1 MFSTTMF
8 SFSDSYSREFLTNK
22 YMPVVTSNFGFQGG
36 QCPLKYDVIIV
47 GAGPAGIFSALE
59 LTEKNNLNVLILD
72 RGADIDQR
80 KCPSSRGFECVHCEP
95 CAVLS
100 GWGGAGAYS
109 DGKLTL
115 STEVGGW
122 LNQYVSQ
129 KELETLV
136 GYVDSVYLKYGASEQ
151 VYGGDVEK
159 VDEIERKASLAGLKL
174 IRQKIRHM
182 GTEKCRET
190 LRQMRR
196 ELNGKITFQPKT
208 DVKGLIAEN
217 HTVKGVETVDGE
229 KFLSKYVI
237 IAPGRSGAEWLQTEA
252 QIRGLRTVNN
262 PVDVGVRVEVLASVM
277 EELTKALYEP
287 KLVYYSRLFDDHVRT
302 FCVSPYGEVT
312 AESYNG
318 ILTVNGQSYAER
330 KTENTNFAI
339 LVSTSFTEPF
349 KEPIAYGKY
358 VARLSNLLSG
368 GVMVQRLGD
377 LVSGRRSTP
386 ERLARSVVTPTL
398 KSATPG
404 DLSFVLPYR
413 YLSDIREMLQALD
426 LIAPGVHSRDTLLY
440 GIEVKFYSSHLQL
453 NDVLETKI
461 QNMFTIGDGAGVT
474 RSLVQ
479 ASASGVIVAREILK
493 REKLKA

>member
-1 MFSTTMF
+1 
-8 SFSDSYSREFLTNK
+8 
-22 YMPVVTSNFGFQGG
+22 
-36 QCPLKYDVIIV
+36 LKYDVIIV
-47 GAGPAGIFSALE
+47 GAGPAGIFSAIE

-72 RGADIDQR
+72 RGPDIDQR
-80 KCPSSRGFECVHCEP
+80 KCPASRGFECIHCEP
-95 CAVLS
+95 CQVLS

-122 LNQYVSQ
+122 LNQYVSS
-129 KELETLV
+129 KELEALID
-136 GYVDSVYLKYGASEQ
+136 YVDRVYLKYGADET
-151 VYGGDVEK
+151 VYGGDAEK
-159 VDEIERKASLAGLKL
+159 VDEIDRQASLAGLKL

-182 GTEKCRET
+182 GTDECVEI
-190 LRQMRR
+190 LRRMRR
-196 ELNGKITFQPKT
+196 ELDDKIVFQPKT

-217 HTVKGVETVDGE
+217 DTVRGVETVDGE
-229 KFLSKYVI
+229 KLMAKYVI

-252 QIRGLRTVNN
+252 QLRGLKTVNN
-262 PVDVGVRVEVLASVM
+262 PVDIGVRVEVLASVM
-277 EELTKALYEP
+277 ENLTKALYEP
-287 KLVYYSRLFDDHVRT
+287 KLVYYSKLFDDQVRT

-312 AESYNG
+312 TESYDG
-318 ILTVNGQSYAER
+318 VLTVNGQSYAER
-330 KTENTNFAI
+330 RTENTNFAI

-377 LVSGRRSTP
+377 LDTGRRSTP

-398 KSATPG
+398 KNATPG

-413 YLSDIREMLQALD
+413 YLSDIKEMLQVLNV
-426 LIAPGVHSRDTLLY
+426 IAPGIHSRDTLLY

-453 NDVLETKI
+453 NNALETKV

-474 RSLVQ
+474 RGLIQ
-479 ASASGVIVAREILK
+479 ASASGVIVAREIMR
-493 REKLKA
+493 REKRKA

>member
-1 MFSTTMF
+1 M
-8 SFSDSYSREFLTNK
+8 
-22 YMPVVTSNFGFQGG
+22 
-36 QCPLKYDVIIV
+36 KYDVIIV

-59 LTEKNNLNVLILD
+59 LTENNKINVLILD
-72 RGADIDQR
+72 RGLDIDLR

-95 CAVLS
+95 CSVLS

-115 STEVGGW
+115 STEIGGW
-122 LNQYVSQ
+122 LNQYISQ
-129 KELETLV
+129 KELKKLIK
-136 GYVDSVYLKYGASEQ
+136 YVDGIYIQYGASEQ
-151 VYGGDVEK
+151 VYGGDTEK
-159 VDEIERKASLAGLKL
+159 VDEIDRKASLAGLKL
-174 IRQKIRHM
+174 IRQEVRHM
-182 GTEKCRET
+182 GTDKCLET
-190 LRQMRR
+190 LRRMRQ
-196 ELNGKITFQPKT
+196 ELNDKVTFHPKT
-208 DVKGLIAEN
+208 DVQGLITEDKKVIG
-217 HTVKGVETVDGE
+217 VKTTSGE
-229 KFLSKYVI
+229 KFYAKYVI

-252 QIRGLRTVNN
+252 QFLGLKTVNN

-277 EELTKALYEP
+277 EKLTKTLYEP
-287 KLVYYSRLFDDHVRT
+287 KLVYFSKLFDDQVRT

-312 AESYNG
+312 TESYDG
-318 ILTVNGQSYAER
+318 VLTVNGQSYAER
-330 KTENTNFAI
+330 KTENTNFAL

-386 ERLARSVVTPTL
+386 ERIARSVVTPTL
-398 KSATPG
+398 KNATPG

-426 LIAPGVHSRDTLLY
+426 VIVPGVHSRDTLLY

-453 NDVLETKI
+453 TDELESKI

-474 RSLVQ
+474 RGLIQ

-493 REKLKA
+493 REKMKN